1 MSEIHSTSLSGTA
14 PGETD
19 CVLAQQRRGNTQP
32 GSQPQA
38 LECSCG
44 FWGQWVLTEEQPEQI
59 IL

>member
-14 PGETD
+14 PGEED
-19 CVLAQQRRGNTQP
+19 HMLAQQLCENTQP
-32 GSQPQA
+32 GSQPLA

-44 FWGQWVLTEEQPEQI
+44 FWEQWVLTEEQREQI